1 MLFPFAEY
9 WWAYAAFTAFILVV
23 LALDL
28 GVFHRR
34 AHVVSMREAGLWS
47 VVWVSVSVV
56 FNWGLYQYA
65 RSAFPASERLTA
77 IPGFD
82 PEAAATRVGLE
93 FLAGYVV
100 EKSLAVDNIFVFVV
114 LFSSFAVPQVHQHR
128 VLFYGI
134 LGALLFRGAFVA
146 LGSAL
151 LAHQWVV
158 WLFGGL
164 LILTGIKLLFVPGIS
179 EHPERNV
186 LVRLVRRL
194 LPVTP
199 EYHGSRFFVR
209 IGGVVHATPLLLA
222 LAAIELSDV
231 IFAIDSVPAIFALTS
246 EPLIVFTSNVFAILG
261 LRSMYFL
268 LAGAVDK
275 FALLRFGLAFV
286 LLFVGLKMVWL
297 NEAFGGKFPIT
308 WSLTIIVSLVGG
320 AIAASLVRDW
330 WHRRLQPGEDAAAKA

>member
-1 MLFPFAEY
+1 MLFPFADY
-9 WWAYAAFTAFILVV
+9 WWLYAAFTAFVLVL

-34 AHVVSMREAGLWS
+34 AHAVSMREASVWS
-47 VVWVSVSVV
+47 VIWILLGLS

-65 RSAFPASERLTA
+65 RLTFPLNERLLA

-82 PEAAATRVGLE
+82 PETAARQVGLE

-114 LFSSFAVPQVHQHR
+114 VFSFFAVPQIYQHR

-134 LGALLFRGAFVA
+134 LGALLFRGLFIA

-151 LAHQWVV
+151 LAYPWVI

-164 LILTGIKLLFVPGIS
+164 LILTGVKLLFVPNTDQS
-179 EHPERNV
+179 PDRNL

-199 EYHGSRFFVR
+199 SYHGQAFFVR
-209 IGGVVHATPLLLA
+209 IGGVLHATPLLLA
-222 LAAIELSDV
+222 LVTIELSDI
-231 IFAIDSVPAIFALTS
+231 IFAIDSVPAIFALTG
-246 EPLIVFTSNVFAILG
+246 EPLIVYTSNVFAILG

-275 FALLRFGLAFV
+275 FSLLRFGLAFV
-286 LLFVGLKMVWL
+286 LMFVGLKMVWL
-297 NEAFGGKFPIT
+297 NDLFGGKFPIT
-308 WSLTIIVSLVGG
+308 WSLAIIATLVVGSMV
-320 AIAASLVRDW
+320 ASLAADRW
-330 WHRRLQPGEDAAAKA
+330 WRRQVATEGS